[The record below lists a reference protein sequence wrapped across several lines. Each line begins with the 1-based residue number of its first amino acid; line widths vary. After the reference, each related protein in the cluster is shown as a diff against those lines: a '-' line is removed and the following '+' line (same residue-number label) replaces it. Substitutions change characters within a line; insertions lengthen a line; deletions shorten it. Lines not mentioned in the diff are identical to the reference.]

1 MIPTYLPATFV
12 QAIVRGLKCRC
23 PRCGGAPL
31 FARWLKPVAACPAC
45 AQDWTYQKAD
55 DFPAYIAILLTGHLL
70 GFLVIPLVTE
80 FDLSVPALIA
90 IFMGGAVVL
99 MLYACSAFLNYMEMV
114 VSAALSAKRLTR
126 YIFGGYVFSATI
138 ALTT

>member
-45 AQDWTYQKAD
+45 AQDWTHQKAD

-99 MLYACSAFLNYMEMV
+99 MLAMLQSLKGAV
-114 VSAALSAKRLTR
+114 IAAQWWHGMHGFVKERPLGAE
-126 YIFGGYVFSATI
+126 
-138 ALTT
+138 